1 MSVDFNEE
9 RPDVR
14 FWTEYDHFMVMREAR
29 VLRRQYL
36 RGLVVEYTARAK
48 QRIARL
54 LNSPGA
60 LPVKVQKAVS

>member
-1 MSVDFNEE
+1 MNAYFNEE

-29 VLRRQYL
+29 ALRRQYL

-48 QRIARL
+48 QRIAHFL
-54 LNSPGA
+54 KSAGA
-60 LPVKVQKAVS
+60 QPVKAS